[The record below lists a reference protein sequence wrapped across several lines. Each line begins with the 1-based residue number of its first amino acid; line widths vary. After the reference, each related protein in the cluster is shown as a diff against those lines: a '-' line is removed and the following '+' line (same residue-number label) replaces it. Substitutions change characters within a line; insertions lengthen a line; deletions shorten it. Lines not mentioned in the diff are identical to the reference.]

1 MGLWDWNL
9 CSGSIRSVTSDK
21 VKWSYGC
28 LNGEG
33 DTIISE
39 KCQYSCN
46 PYNGHLSAL
55 CFFTVKGT
63 SATVSLS
70 LSCHL
75 EYIFLQNVCIFQR
88 EFGSSVPV
96 YRFRTLEELGTGST
110 KRCCLQSSW
119 MLRYVTNKTVKPFLE
134 IYDNGI
140 LQLQIVRF
148 WDLSKT

>member
-1 MGLWDWNL
+1 MKG
-9 CSGSIRSVTSDK
+9 K
-21 VKWSYGC
+21 
-28 LNGEG
+28 G

-46 PYNGHLSAL
+46 PCSGHLSAL
-55 CFFTVKGT
+55 CFFTVKVT

-70 LSCHL
+70 LKCHL
-75 EYIFLQNVCIFQR
+75 EYIFLQNVCILQR
-88 EFGSSVPV
+88 EFRSSVPV

-119 MLRYVTNKTVKPFLE
+119 MLRYVTNNTLKLFLE

-140 LQLQIVRF
+140 LHLGIVRF
-148 WDLSKT
+148 WNLSKT

>member
-1 MGLWDWNL
+1 
-9 CSGSIRSVTSDK
+9 
-21 VKWSYGC
+21 VK
-28 LNGEG
+28 EKG

-39 KCQYSCN
+39 KCHHSCN

-55 CFFTVKGT
+55 CFFTVKVT

-70 LSCHL
+70 LKCHL

-110 KRCCLQSSW
+110 KRYCLQSSW
-119 MLRYVTNKTVKPFLE
+119 MLRYVTNKTVKPFQK
-134 IYDNGI
+134 IYDNGL
-140 LQLQIVRF
+140 LQLGIVRF
-148 WDLSKT
+148 WNLSKT